1 MHDILDV
8 FGDTAAHRVQDT
20 TRGEAMVAVLA
31 KLFRNQ
37 DGATAIEYAVIA
49 SLVSIAAFAFITNIG
64 TSVSATFENVANS
77 L

>member
-1 MHDILDV
+1 
-8 FGDTAAHRVQDT
+8 
-20 TRGEAMVAVLA
+20 MVAVLA

-49 SLVSIAAFAFITNIG
+49 SLVSVAAFTFITNIG
-64 TSVSATFENVANS
+64 TSLSATFENVANS

>member
-1 MHDILDV
+1 LHDILDV

-49 SLVSIAAFAFITNIG
+49 SLVSVAAFTLITNIG
-64 TSVSATFENVANS
+64 TSLSATFENVANS

>member
-1 MHDILDV
+1 LHDILDV
-8 FGDTAAHRVQDT
+8 FGDIAVHRVQET
-20 TRGEAMVAVLA
+20 TRGTPMFAVLA

-49 SLVSIAAFAFITNIG
+49 SLVSIAAFAFIGNIG
-64 TSVSATFENVANS
+64 TSVSATFETVANS

>member
-1 MHDILDV
+1 
-8 FGDTAAHRVQDT
+8 
-20 TRGEAMVAVLA
+20 MVAVLA
-31 KLFRNQ
+31 KLFRNR